1 MNSFTDWTPA
11 AVVFDC
17 DGLLMDT
24 ETCWTVAES
33 AVFARRKLDFG
44 PEEKALLLG
53 KAVPDAGILLAERFN
68 EPGAAGTIVEELLG
82 LVEEVIA
89 ERALP
94 LPGALDIVRALHGV
108 LPMAVA
114 SNSPRRLLDLALA
127 RGGFS
132 DLLPL
137 TIAAYEVAA
146 PKPAP
151 DLYLR
156 ACEMLGAH
164 PYASVAFEDS
174 VTGVKSARAAGLKIV
189 GVPSLAHV
197 PLPADVVFPA
207 LSDPTLSLYVNRWR
221 DNAARPALAGG
232 SLGAGITG

>member
-1 MNSFTDWTPA
+1 MNGFTDWTPT

-24 ETCWTVAES
+24 ETCWTVAET
-33 AVFARRKLDFG
+33 AVFARRGLGFG

-53 KAVPDAGILLAERFN
+53 KSVPDAGRVLAERFN
-68 EPGAAGTIVEELLG
+68 EPESAGAIVEELLG
-82 LVEEVIA
+82 LVEGVIA
-89 ERALP
+89 EHARP
-94 LPGALDIVRALHGV
+94 LPGALEIVQALSGV

-114 SNSPRRLLDLALA
+114 SNSSRRLLDLALS

-137 TIAAYEVAA
+137 TIAADEVES

-156 ACEMLGAH
+156 ACEMLGTH
-164 PYASVAFEDS
+164 PYATVAFEDS
-174 VTGVKSARAAGLKIV
+174 TTGVKSARAAGLKVV

-197 PLPADVVFPA
+197 PLPADIVLPS
-207 LSDPTLSLYVNRWR
+207 LSDPTLWTYVNQWR
-221 DNAARPALAGG
+221 DKAARTVR
-232 SLGAGITG
+232 LGTNLRF

>member
-1 MNSFTDWTPA
+1 MNGFTDWTPT

-24 ETCWTVAES
+24 ETCWTVAET
-33 AVFARRKLDFG
+33 AVFARRGLGFG

-53 KAVPDAGILLAERFN
+53 KSVPDAGLLLANRFN
-68 EPGAAGTIVEELLG
+68 EPQSAEAIVEELLG
-82 LVEEVIA
+82 LVEGVIA
-89 ERALP
+89 EQARP
-94 LPGALDIVRALHGV
+94 LPGALEIVQALHGV

-114 SNSPRRLLDLALA
+114 SNSSRRLLDLALA

-132 DLLPL
+132 DLLPQ
-137 TIAAYEVAA
+137 TIAADEVES

-164 PYASVAFEDS
+164 PHATVAFEDS
-174 VTGVKSARAAGLKIV
+174 ATGVKSARAAGLKIV

-197 PLPADVVFPA
+197 PLPVDIVFPS
-207 LSDPTLSLYVNRWR
+207 LSDPTLWTYVRQWR
-221 DNAARPALAGG
+221 DKVAQA
-232 SLGAGITG
+232 

>member
-1 MNSFTDWTPA
+1 MNSFIDWTPT

-24 ETCWTVAES
+24 ETCWTVAER
-33 AVFARRKLDFG
+33 AVFARRKLGFG
-44 PEEKALLLG
+44 PEEKALLIG
-53 KAVPDAGILLAERFN
+53 KSVPDAGILLAERFN
-68 EPGAAGTIVEELLG
+68 EPGAAGAIVEELLG
-82 LVEEVIA
+82 LVEDVIA

-94 LPGALDIVRALHGV
+94 LPGALEIVRALHNV

-114 SNSPRRLLDLALA
+114 SNSPRRLVDLALA

-132 DLLPL
+132 ELLPL
-137 TIAAYEVAA
+137 IVAA
-146 PKPAP
+146 DEVELPKPAP

-156 ACEMLGAH
+156 ACEMLGVRPHAT
-164 PYASVAFEDS
+164 VAFEDS

-197 PLPADVVFPA
+197 ALPADVVVA
-207 LSDPTLSLYVNRWR
+207 SLSDPTLWRYVSQWR
-221 DNAARPALAGG
+221 GKDARHEN
-232 SLGAGITG
+232 